1 MDCAVTRYHG
11 ARAAFLACLDAELL
25 HHGIGRD
32 ARRRK
37 LDAHAAGRQVG
48 ALAGDIA
55 RAVEHDHGLVAA
67 LGKRG
72 NVVDECGARHIVDVA
87 GIRIVRMVV
96 HELFVARRAVD
107 HVVTVDHQQL
117 GLIGMHRRDRIG
129 DGLRKRI
136 AAHAIGRGRNNRLG
150 RAFAKA
156 LGLGL
161 GAVLL
166 GHALLLPHELAGV
179 AT

>member
-1 MDCAVTRYHG
+1 
-11 ARAAFLACLDAELL
+11 
-25 HHGIGRD
+25 
-32 ARRRK
+32 
-37 LDAHAAGRQVG
+37 
-48 ALAGDIA
+48 
-55 RAVEHDHGLVAA
+55 
-67 LGKRG
+67 
-72 NVVDECGARHIVDVA
+72 
-87 GIRIVRMVV
+87 MVV

-107 HVVTVDHQQL
+107 HIVAVDHQQL
-117 GLIGMHRRDRIG
+117 GLIGVHRRDRVG

-161 GAVLL
+161 GAVFL
-166 GHALLLPHELAGV
+166 GHVLLLPHELAGV

>member
-1 MDCAVTRYHG
+1 
-11 ARAAFLACLDAELL
+11 
-25 HHGIGRD
+25 
-32 ARRRK
+32 
-37 LDAHAAGRQVG
+37 
-48 ALAGDIA
+48 
-55 RAVEHDHGLVAA
+55 
-67 LGKRG
+67 
-72 NVVDECGARHIVDVA
+72 
-87 GIRIVRMVV
+87 MVV

-107 HVVTVDHQQL
+107 HVVTVNHKQL
-117 GLIGMHRRDRIG
+117 GLVGVHRRDRIG

-150 RAFAKA
+150 RALAKA

-179 AT
+179 ATQPLKAQRRGRLGNVEALGHAALGKLG